1 MTTVWI
7 KLYIGDV
14 PERKLCKLNNV
25 PRTAD
30 IYDTMTLVK
39 ENNKNSL
46 DHCDARNLEV
56 FPPNTSTEQSFSEQ
70 TSIRED
76 TKLKDLID
84 ELKEKTPPV
93 SIDYDHPLIVVA
105 PAPPQQ
111 QSRQQHQQQQQV

>member
-1 MTTVWI
+1 MHPVSTFDTKDMTTVWI

-30 IYDTMTLVK
+30 IYDIMTRVK

-56 FPPNTSTEQSFSEQ
+56 FAPNTSTEQSFSEK

-76 TKLKDLID
+76 KKLEELIS
-84 ELKEKTPPV
+84 EFQNKNSGV
-93 SIDYDHPLIVVA
+93 SIGYQALEAI
-105 PAPPQQ
+105 
-111 QSRQQHQQQQQV
+111 